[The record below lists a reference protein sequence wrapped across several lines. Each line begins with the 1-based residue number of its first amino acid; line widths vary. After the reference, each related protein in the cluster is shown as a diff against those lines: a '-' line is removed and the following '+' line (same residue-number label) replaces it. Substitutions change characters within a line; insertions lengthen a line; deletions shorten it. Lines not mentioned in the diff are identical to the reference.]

1 MKEKLYTLVE
11 VSNWTKTP
19 VLYLRKMIKE
29 GKLEASKMGRNYKV
43 RESEVDKYIDSC
55 RYRKYDR

>member
-43 RESEVDKYIDSC
+43 RESDVDKYIDSC